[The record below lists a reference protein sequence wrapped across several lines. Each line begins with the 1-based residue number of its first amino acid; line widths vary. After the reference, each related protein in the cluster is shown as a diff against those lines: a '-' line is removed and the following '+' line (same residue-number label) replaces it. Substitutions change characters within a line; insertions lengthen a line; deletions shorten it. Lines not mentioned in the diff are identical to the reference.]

1 MRALLS
7 LGLVLAA
14 SCGFAASRYYN
25 IKVDG
30 SYDGEWGDS
39 RHWGDATRK
48 HTGEVG
54 GKGDNVYMLDGISA
68 CISLESDYSVNY
80 FQLNPGTGTVTL
92 AGDCSLTETGGT
104 WEHVNGAKRVLKI
117 AGGATYNAT
126 SAAQFTSEG
135 TIVVSENGTMKVKAY
150 NAGVMT
156 QVEGGLFQC
165 TDLKLDTAGDSIE
178 VTGGELEQT
187 STTAIS
193 TSSGSLVVLSG
204 GKLTTAGGISFANGA
219 SMTVTGGTVANS
231 KTLTFNAGSALTV
244 SGCTVNLGTISMADG
259 STLTLGPD
267 AVLQI
272 SPSSSIKCRT
282 INADSTARIEIVIP
296 EGATASRK
304 CPILLPPGVSAEDLS
319 VTLSGAAT
327 GWSFQHVG
335 NMVFITGGVST
346 TATEPY
352 EWIGAIDGNWST
364 PGNWFGGAAPVAGA
378 SIYLSGETQA
388 VMTNDFT
395 DSRTFA
401 RIFIRSGSAPF
412 LIRGNPVRLNVTATG
427 WNSNHAIRSESGFPV
442 VFEAKVVYAQSPQM
456 AFFATKDKGY
466 LAFLGGLTSSY
477 PLYAVSGTVYLGGVC
492 GAKNFIQTYAQD
504 LHLLDGCTFSIS
516 AQADNLTAKG
526 PIEIAEGATLTVGGT
541 YFRMSNTS
549 SRFNGTVNV
558 NAPLYANQTFNGT
571 GTVNLNG
578 GFYGTAASAVTLA
591 GGGMTLKAPTWDTL
605 STEGLARTLT
615 VSAGNA
621 MLAVDGDFTYGP
633 ADPAITT
640 ETTAADRALRV
651 ESGATLTVAVAENA
665 AFTLVDP
672 IAGDGSVAFT
682 GAGTVGLET
691 DASAIGGTL
700 SFDGTVQ
707 GVLPEAFC
715 ADQRTV
721 FTAKAVTGLPVSARQ
736 KFGTRAL
743 EAAVELYGKLRT
755 GLMLLFK

>member
-25 IKVDG
+25 VKVDG
-30 SYDGEWGDS
+30 SYDGEWGDT
-39 RHWGDATRK
+39 RHWGKSDGTYSGVVA
-48 HTGEVG
+48 GA
-54 GKGDNVYMLDGISA
+54 GDNVYMQSGISA
-68 CISLESDYSVNY
+68 VITLETDYTVNY
-80 FQLNPGTGTVTL
+80 IQLLSGSGTVTL
-92 AGDCSLTETGGT
+92 AGDHALTETGT
-104 WEHVNGAKRVLKI
+104 TYEHVFGAKRVLRI
-117 AGGATYNAT
+117 AERATYNAT
-126 SAAQFTSEG
+126 SATQFTSEG

-150 NAGVMT
+150 NAGVLT

-165 TDLKLDTAGDSIE
+165 TDLKLDTAGDAIE
-178 VTGGELEQT
+178 VSGGRLTTTGGT
-187 STTAIS
+187 CVK
-193 TSSGSLVVLSG
+193 GS
-204 GKLTTAGGISFANGA
+204 

-244 SGCTVNLGTISMADG
+244 SGCTVNFGTISMADG

-304 CPILLPPGVSAEDLS
+304 CPIMLPPGVSAEDLS
-319 VTLSGAAT
+319 ITLSGAAT
-327 GWSFQHVG
+327 GWSLQHVG
-335 NMVFITGGVST
+335 NMVFITGGVT
-346 TATEPY
+346 TTPTATY
-352 EWIGAIDGNWST
+352 EWTGAVDGNWST
-364 PGNWFGGAAPVAGA
+364 PGNWFGGAAPVANA

-442 VFEAKVVYAQSPQM
+442 VFEAQVVYAQDPQM

-466 LAFLGGLTSSY
+466 LAFLGGLTSSC
-477 PLYAVSGTVYLGGVC
+477 PLYALSGTAYLGGVC
-492 GAKNFIQTYAQD
+492 KIKNFIQSWAQD
-504 LHLLDGCTFSIS
+504 LHLLDGCTFTIS
-516 AQADNLTAKG
+516 AQAGDLTATG

-621 MLAVDGDFTYGP
+621 TLAVDGDFTYGP

-651 ESGATLTVAVAENA
+651 ESGATLAVAVAEDA

-707 GVLPEAFC
+707 GTLPEEFC
-715 ADQRTV
+715 ADRRTV

-743 EAAVELYGKLRT
+743 EAAVGLYGKLRT